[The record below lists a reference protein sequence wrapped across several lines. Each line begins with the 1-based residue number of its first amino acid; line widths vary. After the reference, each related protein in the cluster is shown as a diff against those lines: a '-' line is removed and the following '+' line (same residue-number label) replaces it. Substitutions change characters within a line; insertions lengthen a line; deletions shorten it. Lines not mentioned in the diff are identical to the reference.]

1 MSNIIPETELILNP
15 NRSLH
20 HLKLGG
26 EDFNRQL
33 TDFKYKKTHYKLLL
47 INPLNNKNTLQ
58 RKAIV
63 RDLKVTNC

>member
-20 HLKLGG
+20 HLKLGS

-33 TDFKYKKTHYKLLL
+33 TDFKYKKNALQTL
-47 INPLNNKNTLQ
+47 IDKPFEQ
-58 RKAIV
+58 
-63 RDLKVTNC
+63 